1 MAYSSRSKIQ
11 GFINFPRQKLSD
23 NKKTPAWYKDNVD
36 FAENIL
42 VNDFDLRSSFKNKR
56 TNYNLRSNIINVKDF
71 EKFIN
76 PDNLDLNSLPAT
88 FQHVGIE
95 NNKINLLLGE
105 YSRRKKEYRAFLSA
119 NDQEGVTRKENQ
131 LGAEI
136 KANLTRIIQN
146 EAISE
151 EQIQKELKELERYAK
166 YDFQDIAEI
175 TANKIL
181 KREYKQQNLDFL
193 FLRTFEDL
201 LTAGEQIAYC
211 GVLGGEPVI
220 RRVDTNNLY
229 TLGGNSMYIEDS
241 DVIVEYDYMSVG
253 QVIDDYWDELK
264 EKDVEFLES
273 GTLATSSSKSSGLN
287 RDMSIFEYYGEEDA
301 LQIFHPN
308 DLGSQTFSG
317 AFDSYGNVRVV
328 RACWRS
334 RRKIGKLKYF
344 DEDGEQQT
352 TYVPDDYKV
361 DRELGEEIT
370 WQWVNEWLEATKIAD
385 DVYVNM
391 RPVPY
396 AGKSLT
402 NKSKGTPPYVGSVNS
417 MVGSKVQSLMDIM
430 KPLTYSYDIAYY
442 KRELEIATYKGS
454 FAAINS
460 SMIPSGWKPEEWIR
474 YVTVNKMGWLDPT
487 NEILKG
493 PSQGKSAGAFNTL
506 TATQVQLGDPN
517 AIRMYTELL
526 LDLENTMGK
535 LAGVSGAREGQIQ
548 NREAVGNVERE
559 VQQTSHITEKW
570 FAIDANFRKR
580 TLTKFLEC
588 CKFAYKKHPKRG
600 QFLLDDMGMEMI
612 SNFNEFNSAEM
623 DIHITNSSEDTMLH
637 QELKGLAQAAIQN
650 GQAKIHDLIAIAQSE
665 SVQETAR
672 KLKNSSEE
680 ILEEQREKEKA
691 DRESNERMQ
700 QAGLAAAEKV
710 AEREDYHKNEDRKV
724 EYAKIDS
731 SLESI
736 AMKEMGG
743 TIRDDNKSRVD
754 TDKNG
759 IDDRIDLERTEIQRT
774 HNEDSISVKREQ
786 LAETKRSNMANESLK
801 KQSLN
806 KSTVTKK

>member
-1 MAYSSRSKIQ
+1 MAYSSRSGIQ
-11 GFINFPRQKLSD
+11 GFINFPRQKLADS
-23 NKKTPAWYKDNVD
+23 KKTQDWYKENVD
-36 FAENIL
+36 FAENL
-42 VNDFDLRSSFKNKR
+42 LSTNEDLRNSFKNKR
-56 TNYNLRSNIINVKDF
+56 TNYNLRSNIINVSDF
-71 EKFIN
+71 ETHIN
-76 PDNLDLNSLPAT
+76 PDNLNLDSLPAT

-105 YSRRKKEYRAFLSA
+105 YSRRKKEYRAYLSA

-131 LGAEI
+131 LSAEI
-136 KANLTRIIQN
+136 KSNLTKIIQK

-151 EQIQKELKELERYAK
+151 EEIQKELKELERYAK

-201 LTAGEQIAYC
+201 LTAGEQIVYC
-211 GVLGGEPVI
+211 GVLGGEPII
-220 RRVDTNNLY
+220 RRVDTRNLY
-229 TLGGNSMYIEDS
+229 TLGGNSMFIEDS
-241 DVIVEYDYMSVG
+241 DIITEYDYMSVG
-253 QVIDDYWDELK
+253 QVIDDYWDEL
-264 EKDVEFLES
+264 EDKDVEFLET
-273 GTLATSSSKSSGLN
+273 GTLATSSSRSIGLN
-287 RDMSIFEYYGEEDA
+287 RDMSILEYYGEENA
-301 LQIFHPN
+301 LQIFQPN
-308 DLGSQTFSG
+308 ELGVRTFSG
-317 AFDSYGNVRVV
+317 AFDTQGNVRVV
-328 RACWRS
+328 RTCWRS
-334 RRKIGKLKYF
+334 RRKIGKLKFF
-344 DEDGEQQT
+344 DEDGEEQI
-352 TYVPDDYKV
+352 TYVPEDYKV
-361 DRELGEEIT
+361 DKELGEEVT

-385 DVYVNM
+385 DIYVNM

-402 NKSKGTPPYVGSVNS
+402 NKSKGTPPYIGSVNS

-474 YVTVNKMGWLDPT
+474 YVTINKMGWLDPT

-535 LAGVSGAREGQIQ
+535 LAGVTGAREGQIQ

-559 VQQTSHITEKW
+559 VTQTSHITEKW
-570 FAIDANFRKR
+570 FAIDSNFRQR
-580 TLTKFLEC
+580 ALTKFLEC

-600 QFLLDDMGMEMI
+600 QFLLDDMGMEMVN
-612 SNFNEFNSAEM
+612 NFDEFNSSEM
-623 DIHITNSSEDTMLH
+623 DIHISNSSEDTQLY
-637 QELKGLAQAAIQN
+637 QEIRALSQAAIQN
-650 GQAKIHDLIAIAQSE
+650 GQAKIGDLISIAQSE

-672 KLKNSSEE
+672 KLKNSAEE
-680 ILEEQREKEKA
+680 ILEEQRQKEKA
-691 DRESNERMQ
+691 DRDSNEKMQ
-700 QAGLAAAEKV
+700 QMTLHAQEKA
-710 AEREDYHKNEDRKV
+710 AEREDFHKNADRDM
-724 EYAKIDS
+724 EYAKINAT
-731 SLESI
+731 LEGT
-736 AMKEMGG
+736 ALKEMSKGIQSDG
-743 TIRDDNKSRVD
+743 KTRVD
-754 TDKNG
+754 SDKNG
-759 IDDRIDLERTEIQRT
+759 IDDRLDLERTENQRL
-774 HNEDSISVKREQ
+774 HNEESIAVKREQ
-786 LAETKRSNMANESLK
+786 LEETKRSNLK
-801 KQSLN
+801 DEEIRKQSLKN
-806 KSTVTKK
+806 KPK

>member
-11 GFINFPRQKLSD
+11 GFIDFPRQKLSD
-23 NKKTPAWYKDNVD
+23 SEKTEKWYKTNVD
-36 FAENIL
+36 FAENL
-42 VNDFDLRSSFKNKR
+42 LSTDDALRNSFKNKR
-56 TNYNLRSNIINVKDF
+56 TNYNLRSNIINVSDF
-71 EKFIN
+71 EKHIN
-76 PDNLDLNSLPAT
+76 PDNLDLESLPAT

-105 YSRRKKEYRAFLSA
+105 YSRRKKEYRAYLSA
-119 NDQEGVTRKENQ
+119 NDQEGVTRKEDQ

-136 KANLTRIIQN
+136 KANLTKIIQK

-151 EQIQKELKELERYAK
+151 EEIQKQLKELERYAK

-201 LTAGEQIAYC
+201 LTAGEQIVYC

-220 RRVDTNNLY
+220 RRVNTMNLY
-229 TLGGNSMYIEDS
+229 TVGGNSMFVEDS
-241 DVIVEYDYMSVG
+241 DIITEYEYMSVG
-253 QVIDDYWDELK
+253 QVVDDYWDELK
-264 EKDVEFLES
+264 DKDVEFLEM
-273 GTLATSSSKSSGLN
+273 GTLATSSSRSIGLN

-301 LQIFHPN
+301 LQIFQPN
-308 DLGSQTFSG
+308 DLGTQTFSG
-317 AFDSYGNVRVV
+317 AFDTEGNVRVV
-328 RACWRS
+328 RTCWRS
-334 RRKIGKLKYF
+334 RRKIGKLKFF
-344 DEDGEQQT
+344 DEDGEEQV
-352 TYVPDDYKV
+352 TYVPEDYKV
-361 DRELGEEIT
+361 DKELGEEVT

-385 DVYVNM
+385 DIYVNM
-391 RPVPY
+391 RPVPF

-402 NKSKGTPPYVGSVNS
+402 NKSKGTPPYIGSVNS
-417 MVGSKVQSLMDIM
+417 MVGNKVQSLMDIM

-474 YVTVNKMGWLDPT
+474 YVTINKMGWLDPT

-559 VQQTSHITEKW
+559 VTQTSHITEKW
-570 FAIDANFRKR
+570 FAIDSNFRKR
-580 TLTKFLEC
+580 ALTKFLEC

-600 QFLLDDMGMEMI
+600 QFLLDDMGMEMVN
-612 SNFNEFNSAEM
+612 NFDEFNSSEM
-623 DIHITNSSEDTMLH
+623 DIHISNSSEDTQLY
-637 QELKGLAQAAIQN
+637 QEIRALSQSAIQN
-650 GQAKIHDLIAIAQSE
+650 GQAKIGDLISIAQSE

-672 KLKNSSEE
+672 KLKNSAEE
-680 ILEEQREKEKA
+680 ILEEQKQKDQA
-691 DRESNERMQ
+691 DRESNEKMQ
-700 QAGLAAAEKV
+700 QMALQAQEKT
-710 AEREDYHKNEDRKV
+710 AEREDFHKNADREM
-724 EYAKIDS
+724 EYAKIDAT
-731 SLESI
+731 LEGT
-736 AMKEMGG
+736 ALKEMSKGIQSDG
-743 TIRDDNKSRVD
+743 KTRIDS
-754 TDKNG
+754 DKNG
-759 IDDRIDLERTEIQRT
+759 IDDRLDLERTENQRL
-774 HNEDSISVKREQ
+774 HNEESIAVKREQ
-786 LAETKRSNMANESLK
+786 LAETKRSNMTDEQIK
-801 KQSLN
+801 KQALRN
-806 KSTVTKK
+806 RSTK